1 MKHLE
6 KVGNLPVVE
15 SYLFPNSKINAFKNM
30 EGTVDIN
37 IGSFRRCCRRRN
49 IAREKINIHLLEST
63 KPNLLLKRIFQPFLF
78 IVSIL
83 GNQPLK
89 MHPDGSTSFKYFSWN
104 AAYSALIFGVF
115 VFDTAYFLPIMK
127 YMNSEREANVL
138 VYFTEII
145 LVLSQIFSALVSYI
159 FVAVKAKEIACFWNR
174 LQMVIVKLVARCPN
188 HLDLVPSYRSARMK
202 IVIWLMFT
210 IVFGACYI
218 SSFHDEITNYL
229 SEHQYDTV
237 SHWFLFTSFAGYSV
251 ILSLHILHSTGFT
264 TFVCVL
270 VSCFRTLGTITL
282 RQDGQGS
289 MKNSQSRLL
298 FHEVIEIYE
307 ELVDL
312 KCLLGR
318 IYGMYM
324 ALEILAMIICVT
336 INFYFMISNMG
347 VSSLFFLNV
356 AIAMPYVVW
365 FHGICVTCGGLNRM
379 VSLILSQIYI
389 IGVISL
395 SFFFY
400 FT

>member
-1 MKHLE
+1 M
-6 KVGNLPVVE
+6 E
-15 SYLFPNSKINAFKNM
+15 SGELNT
-30 EGTVDIN
+30 E
-37 IGSFRRCCRRRN
+37 SFRRCCRKRDDV
-49 IAREKINIHLLEST
+49 REKIKIHLLEST
-63 KPNLLLKRIFQPFLF
+63 KPNLLLKKIFQPFLI

-89 MHPDGSTSFKYFSWN
+89 IRPDGSTSFKYLSWN
-104 AAYSALIFGVF
+104 AGYSALIFCVF
-115 VFDTAYFLPIMK
+115 VFDTTYFLPIMK
-127 YMNSEREANVL
+127 YMNSERETNIL
-138 VYFTEII
+138 VYITEII
-145 LVLSQIFSALVSYI
+145 LVISQIFSAFVSYI
-159 FVAVKAKEIACFWNR
+159 FVAVKAKQIACFWNR
-174 LQMVIVKLVARCPN
+174 LQEVIVKLVARCPN

-202 IVIWLMFT
+202 IVVWLMFA

-229 SEHQYDTV
+229 NEHQYDTV
-237 SHWFLFTSFAGYSV
+237 SHWVLFTSFAGYSV

-270 VSCFRTLGTITL
+270 ISCFRTLGTITL

-307 ELVDL
+307 ELVEL
-312 KCLLGR
+312 KCLLGMV
-318 IYGMYM
+318 YGMYM

-365 FHGICVTCGGLNRM
+365 FHGICVTCGELNCM
-379 VSLILSQIYI
+379 VSTFLI
-389 IGVISL
+389 
-395 SFFFY
+395 
-400 FT
+400 